1 MPWGGVGVAQQITV
15 SLNDKTVAAIKAL
28 SPDLEAFVVEVV
40 EKEIARRAQLAALR
54 DIAGLWRD
62 RNEIPDTPDAVV
74 EFVRRMRAAEEHP
87 PL

>member
-1 MPWGGVGVAQQITV
+1 MAVAQQITV
-15 SLNDKTVAAIKAL
+15 SLNNKTVAAIKAL

-40 EKEIARRAQLAALR
+40 EQEIARRAQLAALR

-62 RNEIPDTPDAVV
+62 RDDIPDTPDAVV